1 MQFSS
6 KFRNRHLDFHRRT
19 GRVLIINA
27 CVSAMAALFFGVI
40 IPYAGPA
47 EVSSTGLFGAL
58 FLIALGKAFLA
69 IRRGD
74 VAQHRE
80 WMIRAFAIGIGI
92 STIRVLVAFMQ
103 RFMQLSPRALIG
115 WSFWIGWS
123 ITFLAGEAW
132 IRYTRRS
139 RQTESVAGTGV
150 GAPAVSGGL

>member
-1 MQFSS
+1 
-6 KFRNRHLDFHRRT
+6 
-19 GRVLIINA
+19 
-27 CVSAMAALFFGVI
+27 
-40 IPYAGPA
+40 
-47 EVSSTGLFGAL
+47 
-58 FLIALGKAFLA
+58 
-69 IRRGD
+69 
-74 VAQHRE
+74 
-80 WMIRAFAIGIGI
+80 MIRAFAIGIGI

-123 ITFLAGEAW
+123 ITPLAGEAW